1 MKLVGCIL
9 MCVPAY
15 LERCAG
21 ELILFFLE
29 RIVLSMRWR
38 EIQCLYVSVAS
49 ERGVNALQ
57 AYLQLVP
64 RNGAAL
70 ISMFRNMNGIG
81 LYRYPSIKLRVI
93 IRDL

>member
-1 MKLVGCIL
+1 MEGNTMSI
-9 MCVPAY
+9 
-15 LERCAG
+15 
-21 ELILFFLE
+21 
-29 RIVLSMRWR
+29 RICSR
-38 EIQCLYVSVAS
+38 